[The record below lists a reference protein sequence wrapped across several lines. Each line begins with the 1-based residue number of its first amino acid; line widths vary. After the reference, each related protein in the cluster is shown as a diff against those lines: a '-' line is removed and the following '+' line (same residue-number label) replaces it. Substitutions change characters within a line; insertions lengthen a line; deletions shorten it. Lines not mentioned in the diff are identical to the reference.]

1 MLLRAYRLSDK
12 LGIIL
17 LKLIAG
23 LTEQTLSGLLI
34 LRRGVV
40 GILRL
45 LVAPIGWL
53 FSRVFRLSG
62 RASNVMVRG
71 AVGAAQTQM
80 ARRAARREIDK
91 TVVED
96 PLRAQNRRLSL
107 LAVALLAAL
116 VGVVLWATNPA
127 RTPPALPMIN
137 IDQAAGS
144 LGETP
149 QATAPNA
156 VAALPTQVPTATA
169 LPPVLAVRGT
179 IAFTVRENGQT
190 DIWGLPIGSRNPI
203 RLVADPTDDRDP
215 AWSPDGRRL
224 AFASHRDG
232 NWEIYIQDLI
242 DNSITRMTY
251 DLSFQAAP
259 NWSPDGQWLVY
270 ESYLGNTL
278 DLWYVRVDG
287 SQPPAV
293 LPGMSS
299 APDFSPAWSPDG
311 RRIAF
316 TSWRDGNQE
325 IYLFNLNDQEL
336 VNVTNTPLRNEDYP
350 SWSPDGA
357 QLAFSAFDEGIEKVF
372 VLDVD
377 TPGAVAQVVAGGRA
391 PAWSP
396 DGSSLVYAT
405 DSVASQ
411 QTNLIAAPITDP
423 GLITSIVPAPLG
435 ASDPAW
441 TGQPLPPAVIN
452 AGAQRVLFQPLYNE
466 QEAPRNADPAYTLRS
481 LPSVEAPYA
490 ALSER
495 VNDSFNALREATA
508 ERVGWDF
515 LSTLQDAFWDI
526 NRLPEPGEERRNWLM
541 TGRAFGI
548 NRNAIVG
555 FPAPIEVAREDIG
568 INTYWRIF
576 VRVADNAQNGDLG
589 EPLRRMP
596 WDFQA
601 REQRDVQAYDEG
613 GRLRQQMP
621 EGYYVDFT
629 QLALDYGWERMP
641 AGSDWRANINAVNYW
656 MFRKTDGLDW
666 FTAMREIYTE
676 GSLINFA
683 PTAAPTQPGLTAATL
698 TALPPTPEGSN

>member
-71 AVGAAQTQM
+71 TVGAAQTQM

-466 QEAPRNADPAYTLRS
+466 QEAPRNTDPAYTLRS

-576 VRVADNAQNGDLG
+576 VRVADSAQNGDLG

-613 GRLRQQMP
+613 GRLRQQMS

>member
-45 LVAPIGWL
+45 LVAPIDWL

-232 NWEIYIQDLI
+232 NWEIYIQDFI

-576 VRVADNAQNGDLG
+576 VRVADSAQNGDLG